1 MPIQHR
7 QLPVT
12 PDGIIDEVSDIDE
25 LERRGYD
32 ASAFIEDTR
41 NFVASM
47 EYAKKLNN
55 LREIVGVSRGG
66 FFFHTARLPAG
77 LVYLIE
83 TIDPDLFRNKE
94 RFYRYLDRHPYY
106 KTGYSKQMTSCGGT
120 REAQR
125 PTAGTPAPAPGVHGV
140 ALFADG
146 SN

>member
-25 LERRGYD
+25 LERRGYN
-32 ASAFIEDTR
+32 ATSFIEDTR

-55 LREIVGVSRGG
+55 LREITGVSRGG
-66 FFFHTARLPAG
+66 FFFHAARMPSG

-83 TIDPDLFRNKE
+83 AIDPDLLRNKE

-106 KTGYSKQMTSCGGT
+106 KTGYSKQMTSCGGKS
-120 REAQR
+120 EAQR
-125 PTAGTPAPAPGVHGV
+125 TSPGSSGTAPSVHGV